1 MSASKKSWKKK
12 ASCTARSDADGDRP
26 SIKKAEGLVYP
37 QKQENG
43 WIINEKAKEVG
54 FLDIRIEKTERAI
67 KQAFMEL
74 RAQKPLEKIK
84 VKELCDLA
92 CINKS
97 TFYAHYQ
104 DIYALANAMED
115 EMVEVVVESLPQLTA
130 RDVSERTEWLTRE
143 MFRAFTRNQTEIG
156 ILFSGSRQGLFINRV
171 EAAMS
176 KCISESD
183 PSFDAD
189 VVRKIVLS
197 FCVQGCYYT
206 FTSYCGQMDEK
217 RLVALLASIARAAQK
232 IRM

>member
-1 MSASKKSWKKK
+1 MEK
-12 ASCTARSDADGDRP
+12 R
-26 SIKKAEGLVYP
+26 
-37 QKQENG
+37 
-43 WIINEKAKEVG
+43 WIANPNVKEVD

-74 RAQKPLEKIK
+74 RAEKPLEKIR
-84 VKELCDLA
+84 VKELCDRA

-115 EMVEVVVESLPQLTA
+115 EMVEAVVASLPNLTA
-130 RDVSERTEWLTRE
+130 RDVSERTEWLARE
-143 MFRAFTRNQTEIG
+143 MFRAFV
-156 ILFSGSRQGLFINRV
+156 RQGLFINRV
-171 EAAMS
+171 EAALR
-176 KCISESD
+176 KCIAESD
-183 PSFDAD
+183 PAFEND
-189 VVRKIVLS
+189 VVRKVVLS

-206 FTSYCGQMDEK
+206 FTSYCGQMDET

>member
-1 MSASKKSWKKK
+1 M
-12 ASCTARSDADGDRP
+12 
-26 SIKKAEGLVYP
+26 
-37 QKQENG
+37 
-43 WIINEKAKEVG
+43 G

-74 RAQKPLEKIK
+74 RTEKPVEKIR
-84 VKELCDLA
+84 VKELCDHA

-115 EMVEVVVESLPQLTA
+115 EMVHVVVESLPRLTA
-130 RDVSERTEWLTRE
+130 SDVSERTEWLARE
-143 MFRAFTRNQTEIG
+143 MFRAFTAHQQEIST
-156 ILFSGSRQGLFINRV
+156 LFSGSRQGLFINRV
-171 EAAMS
+171 EQAMCS
-176 KCISESD
+176 CIAETD
-183 PSFDAD
+183 PSFEND

-206 FTSYCGQMDEK
+206 FANYCGQVDEK
-217 RLVALLASIARAAQK
+217 RLVALLASIARAAQR

>member
-1 MSASKKSWKKK
+1 M
-12 ASCTARSDADGDRP
+12 
-26 SIKKAEGLVYP
+26 
-37 QKQENG
+37 
-43 WIINEKAKEVG
+43 G
-54 FLDIRIEKTERAI
+54 FLVIRIEKTERAI

-74 RAQKPLEKIK
+74 RAQKPVEKIK

-115 EMVEVVVESLPQLTA
+115 EMVQAVVASLPQLTA
-130 RDVSERTEWLTRE
+130 SDVSERTEWLARE
-143 MFRAFTRNQTEIG
+143 MFRAFMTNQKEINT
-156 ILFSGSRQGLFINRV
+156 LFSGSRQGLFINRV
-171 EAAMS
+171 EEALRQ
-176 KCISESD
+176 CIAESD
-183 PSFDAD
+183 PAFEND

>member
-1 MSASKKSWKKK
+1 MHHLQHTELIAIVKMVGRLIHNNQLRLLHYRAS
-12 ASCTARSDADGDRP
+12 
-26 SIKKAEGLVYP
+26 
-37 QKQENG
+37 N
-43 WIINEKAKEVG
+43 N
-54 FLDIRIEKTERAI
+54 
-67 KQAFMEL
+67 
-74 RAQKPLEKIK
+74 
-84 VKELCDLA
+84 
-92 CINKS
+92 
-97 TFYAHYQ
+97 
-104 DIYALANAMED
+104 
-115 EMVEVVVESLPQLTA
+115 SLPQLTA

-143 MFRAFTRNQTEIG
+143 MFRAFTRTQTEIG

>member
-1 MSASKKSWKKK
+1 MDGFIELSKQMPIDKITVKKV
-12 ASCTARSDADGDRP
+12 TDYIGITR
-26 SIKKAEGLVYP
+26 
-37 QKQENG
+37 N
-43 WIINEKAKEVG
+43 
-54 FLDIRIEKTERAI
+54 
-67 KQAFMEL
+67 
-74 RAQKPLEKIK
+74 
-84 VKELCDLA
+84 
-92 CINKS
+92 
-97 TFYAHYQ
+97 TFYYHYQ

>member
-1 MSASKKSWKKK
+1 M
-12 ASCTARSDADGDRP
+12 
-26 SIKKAEGLVYP
+26 
-37 QKQENG
+37 
-43 WIINEKAKEVG
+43 G
-54 FLDIRIEKTERAI
+54 FLDIRIERTERAI

>member
-1 MSASKKSWKKK
+1 M
-12 ASCTARSDADGDRP
+12 
-26 SIKKAEGLVYP
+26 V
-37 QKQENG
+37 
-43 WIINEKAKEVG
+43 

-104 DIYALANAMED
+104 DIYALATAME
-115 EMVEVVVESLPQLTA
+115 EELVEAVVASLPQLTA
-130 RDVSERTEWLTRE
+130 NDVSDHTEWLARE
-143 MFRAFTRNQTEIG
+143 LFHAFVKNKEAVDIV
-156 ILFSGSRQGLFINRV
+156 FSDSRQGLFINRV
-171 EAAMS
+171 EQALS
-176 KCISESD
+176 RCISASD
-183 PSFDAD
+183 PSFEND

>member
-1 MSASKKSWKKK
+1 
-12 ASCTARSDADGDRP
+12 
-26 SIKKAEGLVYP
+26 
-37 QKQENG
+37 
-43 WIINEKAKEVG
+43 
-54 FLDIRIEKTERAI
+54 
-67 KQAFMEL
+67 MEL

-115 EMVEVVVESLPQLTA
+115 EM
-130 RDVSERTEWLTRE
+130 
-143 MFRAFTRNQTEIG
+143 AFTRNQTEIG

-171 EAAMS
+171 EAAMC
-176 KCISESD
+176 KCISERD